1 LHANCTDKKEFK
13 WSDFGSAPIMPG
25 KSQKQCQQRL
35 YTLLKRREEVEI
47 RERLEREII
56 EKSKEGS
63 DLQQRLFLGMQ

>member
-1 LHANCTDKKEFK
+1 
-13 WSDFGSAPIMPG
+13 MPG

-35 YTLLKRREEVEI
+35 YTLLKQREEVKI